1 MLGYISA
8 LLKKPAWYLS
18 LLRCDRYQ
26 TQRGFHICHSIM
38 CLAAKHIIL
47 FWCRGEKVYEEM
59 KSKFS
64 FSRYFNQL
72 KWLCEV
78 VCNLPVCLFGRP
90 WPMSN
95 SCGEAVSECFCN
107 LYFVETVWIQ
117 NFFSIVL
124 YKVSKTSLQNTH
136 CMEVAYWEFRV
147 LRIMVSVL

>member
-1 MLGYISA
+1 
-8 LLKKPAWYLS
+8 
-18 LLRCDRYQ
+18 
-26 TQRGFHICHSIM
+26 
-38 CLAAKHIIL
+38 
-47 FWCRGEKVYEEM
+47 
-59 KSKFS
+59 
-64 FSRYFNQL
+64 
-72 KWLCEV
+72 
-78 VCNLPVCLFGRP
+78 
-90 WPMSN
+90 MSN